1 MSDQALRNPHG
12 SSAPAIPWWLQ
23 PAATVTVLTAFGV
36 YSIWVALQG
45 HGYVAP
51 YLSPF
56 YSPPVRINGIPIS
69 PAFWVLWAPLG
80 FRATC
85 YYYRKAYYRSY
96 FMDPVS
102 CMIPERRGGYTGE
115 TRFPFVLS
123 NFHRYFLY
131 AAIIVLL
138 FLWKDTIDTFFQ
150 NGVFTVHF
158 GSLLFLVNVILL
170 SGYTFG
176 CHACRHLVGGNLDCF
191 SCARGGLLR
200 ARLRQGVSRL
210 TVHHAAWAW
219 LSLFSVGLADVFIR
233 LLGAGI
239 IGDPKLF

>member
-1 MSDQALRNPHG
+1 MSDQAVHG
-12 SSAPAIPWWLQ
+12 SSAPVIPWWLQ
-23 PAATVTVLTAFGV
+23 PAATVAVLTAFGI

-45 HGYVAP
+45 HGYIAP

-56 YSPPVRINGIPIS
+56 YSPPVKISGIPIS

-96 FMDPVS
+96 FLDPVS
-102 CMIPERRGGYTGE
+102 CMVPERRGGYTGE
-115 TRFPFVLS
+115 TRFPFILS

-131 AAIIVLL
+131 VAIIVLI
-138 FLWKDTIDTFFQ
+138 FLWKDAIDTFFP
-150 NGVFTVHF
+150 NGGFAVHF
-158 GSLLFLVNVILL
+158 GSLLFLANVILL

-176 CHACRHLVGGNLDCF
+176 CHAFRHLVGGNLDCF

-210 TVHHAAWAW
+210 TVYHAAWAW
-219 LSLFSVGLADVFIR
+219 MSLFSVGLADVFVR
-233 LLGAGI
+233 LLGAGVI
-239 IGDPKLF
+239 TDPRLF

>member
-1 MSDQALRNPHG
+1 MSDHAVAR
-12 SSAPAIPWWLQ
+12 SYAAAIPWWLQ
-23 PAATVTVLTAFGV
+23 PVATVTVLSAFGI

-56 YSPPVRINGIPIS
+56 YSPPVRVGGVPIS

-96 FMDPVS
+96 FLDPVS
-102 CMIPERRGGYTGE
+102 CMVPERRGGYTGE
-115 TRFPFVLS
+115 TRLPFVLN

-131 AAIIVLL
+131 VAMIVLA
-138 FLWKDTIDTFFQ
+138 FLWKDAIDTFFP
-150 NGVFTVHF
+150 NGGFAVHF
-158 GSLLFLVNVILL
+158 GSLLFLANVILL

-176 CHACRHLVGGNLDCF
+176 CHAFRHLVGGNLDCF
-191 SCARGGLLR
+191 SCARGGMLR
-200 ARLRQGVSRL
+200 ARLWSRVGRL
-210 TVHHAAWAW
+210 TAHHAAWAW
-219 LSLFSVGLADVFIR
+219 LSLVSVGLADVYVR
-233 LLGAGI
+233 MLGAGVI
-239 IGDPKLF
+239 TDPRLF